1 MRATRAGMALIA
13 ISAIAFVLG
22 GSVASASAAVH
33 QRRARCTQGVTFRI
47 VSPTVARTRTVTAR
61 SANIRRLPGVDC
73 PLITSV
79 RRGTRLAGIGRLAV
93 VGPSRWIE
101 VRGSFEAG
109 WIALSL
115 VP

>member
-1 MRATRAGMALIA
+1 MGATRAGVAVIA
-13 ISAIAFVLG
+13 VTAVAFLLA
-22 GSVASASAAVH
+22 GSVASASPAV
-33 QRRARCTQGVTFRI
+33 QPRRARCTQGVTFRV
-47 VSPTVARTRTVTAR
+47 VSPTIARTRTVTAR

-73 PLITSV
+73 PVITSV
-79 RRGTRLAGIGRLAV
+79 RGGTRLAGSGRLAV